1 MEHDSPYFPL
11 DSSDSAAS
19 SLKHAGNRGRR
30 ALSLSAASSKT
41 RRFGASREESRACMC
56 GSSEK
61 TRRDVT
67 SAWSS
72 GWGWA
77 GWRKFDGDGDGEGK
91 NEKKEGGG
99 SREGGIR
106 EAMVE
111 NIVAPIRSA
120 SGSGVEFAVWDM
132 NGMAVSM
139 QAGQKGC

>member
-1 MEHDSPYFPL
+1 
-11 DSSDSAAS
+11 
-19 SLKHAGNRGRR
+19 
-30 ALSLSAASSKT
+30 
-41 RRFGASREESRACMC
+41 MC

-77 GWRKFDGDGDGEGK
+77 GCKKFDGEGEGEGE
-91 NEKKEGGG
+91 NEEEGGG
-99 SREGGIR
+99 SREGRIR

-111 NIVAPIRSA
+111 NMAAPIRSV
-120 SGSGVEFAVWDM
+120 SGSGADFVVWDM

-139 QAGQKGC
+139 QAGQKVC